1 MKLLTGL
8 FVGLL
13 AADMTGSWTLH
24 YDPDFSGHSATHECK
39 IQQQGEKL
47 AFDCDDGKAKFTGE
61 IKNNRVTFDHTTGR
75 NNEIVVRH
83 SGAVNQERSFMKG
96 AWQYTDPQDKKE
108 KTGRFSLEK
117 H

>member
-1 MKLLTGL
+1 MRIPIALLM
-8 FVGLL
+8 GLL
-13 AADMTGSWTLH
+13 AADMTGTWTLH
-24 YDPDFSGHSATHECK
+24 YDPDFSGHPATHECK
-39 IQQQGEKL
+39 IQQQGQKL
-47 AFDCDDGKAKFTGE
+47 AFDCDNGAATFTGE
-61 IKNNRVTFDHTTGR
+61 IKDNRVTFDHTTGR

-96 AWQYTDPQDKKE
+96 AWQYTDPKDKKE